1 MNKKIVFISG
11 TRADY
16 GKIKSIIKILI
27 KNKFKIKIFVTGMHL
42 VKKFG
47 ETHHEIAEN
56 FSKKR
61 IYKFKNY
68 KPNDSLD
75 LILSNTV
82 RGFSKFIKREKPD
95 LVIVHGD
102 RVETLAAAIS
112 ASFNNILVGH
122 IEGGEISGSIDEH
135 IRHSVSKLSH
145 IHFVSTERASVRLKK
160 MGEIPKNVFVVGSP
174 DLDIMSSK
182 SLPDIKEVKKRYEI
196 NFKNYGIVIYH
207 PVTTS
212 LNNLHKNSKK
222 VIDSLKFTNKNY
234 IIVYPNN
241 DPGNDIILNNYKNL
255 LFKNKR
261 FKFIR
266 SMRFEY
272 FLTLLK
278 NSSIIIGN
286 SSSGVIEAPFYGI
299 PTINIGSRQNLR
311 SDGKSIINCK
321 HNSKKL
327 EKLINH
333 FFTKKFKKNNDYGK
347 GNSDKKITYI
357 LKNKKI
363 WKTPLQKQLSEY

>member
-56 FSKKR
+56 FSNKR
-61 IYKFKNY
+61 IFKFKNY
-68 KPNDSLD
+68 KPNQSLD
-75 LILSNTV
+75 IILANTV
-82 RGFSKFIKREKPD
+82 KGFSKFIKKEKPD
-95 LVIVHGD
+95 LVIAHGD

-145 IHFVSTERASVRLKK
+145 LHFVSTKRAAIRLKK

-182 SLPDIKEVKKRYEI
+182 SLPNLKKVKERYEI
-196 NFKNYGIVIYH
+196 DFKDYGIIIYH
-207 PVTTS
+207 PVTT
-212 LNNLHKNSKK
+212 NLKNLSKNSKK
-222 VIDSLKFTNKNY
+222 VIESLKATNKNY
-234 IIVYPNN
+234 VVVYPNN
-241 DPGNDIILNNYKNL
+241 DPGNDIILENYKSL
-255 LFKNKR
+255 IFKNKK

-278 NSSIIIGN
+278 NSSIIVGN

-311 SDGKSIINCK
+311 SVGRSIINSTY
-321 HNSKKL
+321 NSKKIK
-327 EKLINH
+327 KLINH
-333 FFTKKFKKNNDYGK
+333 FYKKKFKKNNDYGN
-347 GNSDKKITYI
+347 GNSDKKITSI

-363 WKTPLQKQLSEY
+363 WRTPLQKQLSEY

>member
-68 KPNDSLD
+68 KPNESLD

-145 IHFVSTERASVRLKK
+145 LHFVSTQRASVRLKK

-182 SLPDIKEVKKRYEI
+182 SIPNIKEVKKRYEI

-222 VIDSLKFTNKNY
+222 VIDSLKSTNKNY

-241 DPGNDIILNNYKNL
+241 DPGNDIILDNYKNL

-321 HNSKKL
+321 HNSKKI

-333 FFTKKFKKNNDYGK
+333 FYTKKFKKNNDYGN
-347 GNSDKKITYI
+347 GNSDKKITSI